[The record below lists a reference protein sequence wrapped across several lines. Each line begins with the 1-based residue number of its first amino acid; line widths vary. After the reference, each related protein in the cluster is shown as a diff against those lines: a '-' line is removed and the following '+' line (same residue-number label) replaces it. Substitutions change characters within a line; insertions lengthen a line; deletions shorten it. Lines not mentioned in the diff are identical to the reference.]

1 MEDVLSGRIDVA
13 MIDRPVSHPE
23 LVIRFCIEASPIPLA
38 AKGYV
43 EKYIV
48 PVTIEDLQHRTGM
61 LLRQGMHERTTYLY
75 DIDGHVSPALKWKRV
90 FMTDA
95 QQTLNHMMLEDMG
108 IVVDCVLLH
117 LEDKIRQGLVVPVLP
132 CWRCKP
138 QILSIVTRRD
148 REDTSE
154 VVHDFAV
161 WWCAKA
167 KQRSLKLRKRTKALL
182 DGIVQVK

>member
-1 MEDVLSGRIDVA
+1 
-13 MIDRPVSHPE
+13 
-23 LVIRFCIEASPIPLA
+23 
-38 AKGYV
+38 
-43 EKYIV
+43 
-48 PVTIEDLQHRTGM
+48 
-61 LLRQGMHERTTYLY
+61 
-75 DIDGHVSPALKWKRV
+75 
-90 FMTDA
+90 MTDA

-108 IVVDCVLLH
+108 IVVDCALLH

-132 CWRCKP
+132 CWRRKP

-148 REDTSE
+148 REATSE

-182 DGIVQVK
+182 DGIVQV